1 MIKYLQL
8 IILFITFSNVTV
20 AQNRNEDVEV
30 IKETFKLLNR
40 RDTFVYV
47 RNLKGFDKK
56 DRIIKTLSLGKF
68 YVETGQVED
77 AITGQIKGGVK
88 IDSLILSSDEID
100 FIITNI
106 QKPTSW
112 DMNMFPNSISVNN
125 FDEAFLKL
133 DRVNNKLSERSYF
146 YYFIKPIFIR
156 DQSVCFISYGASCG
170 ASCGENESAF
180 FRKVGATWEM
190 WIIISSGVY

>member
-1 MIKYLQL
+1 MIYS
-8 IILFITFSNVTV
+8 TVTV

-30 IKETFKLLNR
+30 IKETFKLVNR

-47 RNLKGFDKK
+47 RNLKGFDKQ

-77 AITGQIKGGVK
+77 AITGQVRDGVK
-88 IDSLILSSDEID
+88 SDSLILSSDEID

-133 DRVNNKLSERSYF
+133 DRVKHKLSERRYF

-170 ASCGENESAF
+170 ESCGENESAF
-180 FRKVGATWEM
+180 FRKVGSTWEM